1 MEMQSVKLICV
12 GKMRERFYIDAFS
25 EYAKRLQAYCRF
37 ECVELTEQR
46 LPENPSQ
53 KEITAAL
60 DREAAE
66 IIKNIPT
73 DAYIV
78 AMCVEGRQMKSE
90 GMAKLIAERAD
101 SGKPK
106 LCFLIGGS
114 FGMSDEV
121 KQRADM
127 RLSMSEMTFPHHL
140 ARVMLAEQIY
150 RGFKI
155 NEGSRYHK

>member
-1 MEMQSVKLICV
+1 MQSVKLICV
-12 GKMRERFYIDAFS
+12 GKMREKFYIDAFS